1 MAFLDDRGVQP
12 VANTVPLRQAQEGGE
27 FLFRGVGIERELQ
40 AYVLETN
47 GDILGQTQGSA
58 EIEITFG

>member
-1 MAFLDDRGVQP
+1 MRQRLVH
-12 VANTVPLRQAQEGGE
+12 NTVPLRQALEGGE
-27 FLFRGVGIERELQ
+27 FLFRGGGIERALQ

-47 GDILGQTQGSA
+47 GEILGQPQGSA